1 MPDPAPTAVTYEGLP
16 ISSGGAHSLGR
27 MTGRTAYETTMSF
40 LRTCTLPM
48 GPIDYSFTVR
58 RVPELAPAR
67 DLELKL
73 ERRFGRGSVLVLHED
88 EVDDALEFLEDVHPQ
103 PTNQWGMA
111 PLGFRAKAKCSLLDP
126 ETDRPLPGQTDELFA
141 RVGYSNQL
149 ELRLDNRA
157 ALGIEFCIP
166 EPDDL
171 VLSRMLPW
179 LQEHLPCNLSPKH
192 WRAWRPTKS
201 GSLRPRVLDVSRLI

>member
-1 MPDPAPTAVTYEGLP
+1 
-16 ISSGGAHSLGR
+16 
-27 MTGRTAYETTMSF
+27 MSF

-48 GPIDYSFTVR
+48 GPVDYSFTVR

-88 EVDDALEFLEDVHPQ
+88 EVDEALEFLEDIHPQ

-111 PLGFRAKAKCSLLDP
+111 PLGFRATAKCLLLDP
-126 ETDRPLPGQTDELFA
+126 ETDRPLPGQTDKLLA
-141 RVGYSNQL
+141 RVGYNNQL
-149 ELRLDNRA
+149 ELILDNRA
-157 ALGIEFCIP
+157 ALRIEFCIP
-166 EPDDL
+166 EADEL

-179 LQEHLPCNLSPKH
+179 LQEYLPCNLSPKH